1 MGKKYSKPSGHNP
14 IKVVQRPTIHDLSSS
29 MDEYEAHVDARC
41 DLLAPRVDTK
51 EASVGVLFQQE
62 NLISLLPKA
71 NK

>member
-1 MGKKYSKPSGHNP
+1 
-14 IKVVQRPTIHDLSSS
+14 